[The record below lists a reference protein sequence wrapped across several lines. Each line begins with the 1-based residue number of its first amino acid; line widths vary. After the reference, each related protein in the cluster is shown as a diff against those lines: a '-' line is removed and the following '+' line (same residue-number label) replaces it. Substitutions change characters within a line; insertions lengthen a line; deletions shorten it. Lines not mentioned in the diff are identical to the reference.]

1 MVCTT
6 CFWRRPWTTAL
17 SDGVLKYLKFSSKPT
32 VCFFDRWPQTKC
44 KLIYDTFSDSV
55 FYALS
60 HGSLGFAFHGS
71 FFNHSL
77 IGQNSS
83 IANKNLCIVRLI
95 GLPWR
100 TKPRLPCE
108 RALKTESETGV
119 INEFTFCL
127 GSPVKKT
134 NSETESWDLCA

>member
-1 MVCTT
+1 MT
-6 CFWRRPWTTAL
+6 P
-17 SDGVLKYLKFSSKPT
+17 
-32 VCFFDRWPQTKC
+32 
-44 KLIYDTFSDSV
+44 FSDSI

-71 FFNHSL
+71 FFNPSL

-119 INEFTFCL
+119 TNELHFVWGHL
-127 GSPVKKT
+127 SKKQT
-134 NSETESWDLCA
+134 VIFILLFNRG

>member
-1 MVCTT
+1 M
-6 CFWRRPWTTAL
+6 P
-17 SDGVLKYLKFSSKPT
+17 KNNT
-32 VCFFDRWPQTKC
+32 VPLFVF
-44 KLIYDTFSDSV
+44 LIGDPKQNVNSFMTPFSDSV

-108 RALKTESETGV
+108 RALKTESETGA

-134 NSETESWDLCA
+134 NSAD

>member
-1 MVCTT
+1 M
-6 CFWRRPWTTAL
+6 
-17 SDGVLKYLKFSSKPT
+17 
-32 VCFFDRWPQTKC
+32 
-44 KLIYDTFSDSV
+44 
-55 FYALS
+55 
-60 HGSLGFAFHGS
+60 
-71 FFNHSL
+71 
-77 IGQNSS
+77 
-83 IANKNLCIVRLI
+83 I

-134 NSETESWDLCA
+134 NSVRAQEKTKSLTIPPNNKNLEK